1 MTCYSSEF
9 GFSCGA
15 SEEAILKQTAMQR
28 SEKKVVLLDT
38 SKIGWNSTFSICKL
52 TDVDM
57 VISNGAY
64 VGLD

>member
-1 MTCYSSEF
+1 
-9 GFSCGA
+9 
-15 SEEAILKQTAMQR
+15 MQR

-57 VISNGAY
+57 VISNGDLPDTFVQECAEAG
-64 VGLD
+64 VELL